1 MSERNLSRRLAT
13 SIVDALKAQGHILVV
28 KGGSTPLIR
37 ELDEEMASHLDAI
50 VSRIVPREAV
60 GGEVTSTFGDEAA
73 DEAVEELVASL
84 TRTLMDSDHV
94 EDVFAE
100 DNVIQRDIFRIFRDT
115 LLRREEIEPDE
126 DDEQPVRVRLDTLGY
141 VASTVGKRAAVP
153 LILKAMEHAA
163 ADAQAQLASYNP
175 QAREATFLLKNGGP
189 DRGLELEEAVAD
201 QLSDLVDVGL
211 VDLPT
216 IERTF
221 TLSHDTTAR
230 DRSIARARIEVA
242 AAKSILRSGCAAAWE
257 FTDPRT
263 VKVTFT
269 PLSEHDASEV
279 DQYMPQFA
287 RDVAAIF
294 AKPLTT
300 ESGGMLRSEPPPAPS
315 EPPPAPVPAP
325 RKSKEGKAL
334 PRPSSP
340 GAAAR
345 AQAQVKE
352 AARALAAAP
361 EKEARATPEAP
372 AKTAKRTVAKKTAAA
387 AKSEEPK
394 ATAKSEDPKATARAA
409 KTEEP
414 KAASKVT
421 KAEAPKATAKTA
433 KTAKV
438 TKTAAKAKTTA
449 TKR

>member
-1 MSERNLSRRLAT
+1 LAT

-28 KGGSTPLIR
+28 KGGSTLLLR
-37 ELDEEMASHLDAI
+37 ELDEEMAGHLDAI
-50 VSRIVPREAV
+50 VARIVPREAV

-73 DEAVEELVASL
+73 DEAVEDLVASL
-84 TRTLMDSDHV
+84 TRTLMESDHV

-115 LLRREEIEPDE
+115 LLRRELIEPDE

-153 LILKAMEHAA
+153 MLLKAMEHAA
-163 ADAQAQLASYNP
+163 ADVQGQFASYNP
-175 QAREATFLLKNGGP
+175 QIREATFLLKNGGP

-211 VDLPT
+211 VELPT

-221 TLSHDTTAR
+221 TLSRDTTAR
-230 DRSIARARIEVA
+230 ERSAARPRVEVA

-263 VKVTFT
+263 IKVTFT

-279 DQYMPQFA
+279 DQYMPPFA
-287 RDVAAIF
+287 RDVIAIF
-294 AKPLTT
+294 AAPVVT
-300 ESGGMLRSEPPPAPS
+300 ESSTMLRSEPPPAPS

-325 RKSKEGKAL
+325 RKSKEGKA
-334 PRPSSP
+334 RPSAGGST
-340 GAAAR
+340 R
-345 AQAQVKE
+345 VKE
-352 AARALAAAP
+352 AARAPAAP
-361 EKEARATPEAP
+361 EKEARTPAEAP
-372 AKTAKRTVAKKTAAA
+372 AKAPAKRTVAKASAA
-387 AKSEEPK
+387 
-394 ATAKSEDPKATARAA
+394 
-409 KTEEP
+409 
-414 KAASKVT
+414 

-433 KTAKV
+433 KSDAPKATAKTAKSDAPKATTKTAKTAKV
-438 TKTAAKAKTTA
+438 TSSAAKAKTA
-449 TKR
+449 PKKR